1 MNTLTYREI
10 VQKTKGMSASDGAGV
25 NLTRIIGSTELNYL
39 DPFLMLDYF
48 ESDNPNDYI
57 AGFPPHPHRGFETV
71 TYLLAGQMHHK
82 DNKGHEGI
90 IKAGGVQW
98 MTAGKG
104 IIHSEMPEQ
113 DNGLL
118 MGFQLWVNLPS
129 HAKMVDAT
137 YQEFSPSEI
146 AIEERAEKTL
156 IKVITGETS
165 LGTVGPVKN
174 DYIQPLML
182 DVNLPLNVTFEENID
197 TNANA
202 FIYMISGSIS
212 LLNANTATQTI
223 SARELAVLSHGEVI
237 SAKAMVDNTRFL
249 MLAALPINEEI
260 ARGGPFVMN
269 TQQEIEQAFSD
280 YKNGRF

>member
-1 MNTLTYREI
+1 MNTLTYRDI
-10 VQKTKGMSASDGAGV
+10 IQKTKGIAESDGAGV
-25 NLTRIIGSTELNYL
+25 NLTRIIGGPDLDYL

-48 ESDNPNDYI
+48 ESDNPEDYI

-90 IKAGGVQW
+90 IEAGGVQW

-113 DNGLL
+113 ENGLL

-129 HAKMVDAT
+129 HAKMVNAT

-146 AIEERAEKTL
+146 AIEERKDQSL
-156 IKVITGETS
+156 IKVVTGQTS

-182 DVNLPLNVTFEENID
+182 DVQLPLNATFQETLD
-197 TNANA
+197 TDANA
-202 FIYMISGSIS
+202 FIYMISGSVVLNLS
-212 LLNANTATQTI
+212 NANTVSNQ
-223 SARELAVLSHGEVI
+223 ELAVLTEGDTLSVRATEE
-237 SAKAMVDNTRFL
+237 NTRFL
-249 MLAALPINEEI
+249 LVAALPINEEI

-269 TQQEIEQAFSD
+269 TKQEIEQAFSD